1 MQAVS
6 QIANEVLLSGAERKC
21 PGMQQGHGHGS
32 AVRDGTADAVHPPG
46 ILLRNADADGD
57 VIAFADRV
65 EDRAA
70 VADVQQVCVAL
81 ESQHV
86 QRIVRIDVRVGDEG
100 IPL

>member
-70 VADVQQVCVAL
+70 VRRCTAGLCGSGVPARPAYRPDRCA
-81 ESQHV
+81 
-86 QRIVRIDVRVGDEG
+86 RRR
-100 IPL
+100 